1 MATFQDV
8 LDAVASAAGGSV
20 QGADVTRLLD
30 IKTRSD
36 SDIEWRYSVIDL
48 MKALGLQS
56 DLSSRVE
63 LARDLGYGGPLNGSA
78 EMNIWLH
85 KRILAK
91 VDEAGAKV
99 PADLKG

>member
-63 LARDLGYGGPLNGSA
+63 LARDLVMEG
-78 EMNIWLH
+78 
-85 KRILAK
+85 R
-91 VDEAGAKV
+91 
-99 PADLKG
+99 